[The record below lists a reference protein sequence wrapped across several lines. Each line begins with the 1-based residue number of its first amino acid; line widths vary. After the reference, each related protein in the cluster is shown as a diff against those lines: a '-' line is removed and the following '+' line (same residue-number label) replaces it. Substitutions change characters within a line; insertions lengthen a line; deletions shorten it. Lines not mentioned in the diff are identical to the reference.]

1 MHLLFHILV
10 LPNLC
15 VCSLLFSEGPSPC
28 LLGKLTLQYLFQ
40 MSPLLWPNL
49 RELIASSSKLSLHP
63 KTTALFSLSYSSVF
77 LSDVTF
83 TEKAFLTTLY
93 PQRIPR
99 PWISALNYFCYDYL
113 GEGNGNPLQYS
124 CLENPM
130 DRGAWWAAGH
140 RVTQNWTQ
148 LKQLSS
154 SVTSWLFTNIVHCIL
169 WPDFVKQTHNYKTK
183 NNSFCLATN

>member
-1 MHLLFHILV
+1 MQFALFRRPFP
-10 LPNLC
+10 LPT
-15 VCSLLFSEGPSPC
+15 
-28 LLGKLTLQYLFQ
+28 GKTH
-40 MSPLLWPNL
+40 SSIIISNVTSTVSNL

-63 KTTALFSLSYSSVF
+63 KTTALFSPSYSSVF
-77 LSDVTF
+77 LMIDVTF

-93 PQRIPR
+93 LQRIPR
-99 PWISALNYFCYDYL
+99 PWISVLNYFSYDFL
-113 GEGNGNPLQYS
+113 GEGNGNQLQYS

-154 SVTSWLFTNIVHCIL
+154 SMTSWLFTNIVHCIL
-169 WPDFVKQTHNYKTK
+169 WPDF
-183 NNSFCLATN
+183 CETNT